1 MALGSL
7 IGFALVFVLC
17 AWTMSAI
24 ASLWVAVGTHRHLG
38 AAAEKRAAALSLLL
52 PPMIASIVVLCL
64 AGFSVF
70 PESLGMTDHCDS
82 HGHHLH
88 LCLVHGGEWA
98 NRTWAVSL
106 VAVLAAIL
114 VMRLVRLGD
123 AIVGSRRRFRIIERS
138 SVRIQGGDIPVFL
151 APSGRS
157 FCFVSGFFSPR
168 IFVASSLWE
177 RLSVEERCAMLSHE
191 RMHVANGDL
200 WRSIVLQVFS
210 LLGAPVFSA
219 WSKQRWDDATERLCD
234 RMAADEA
241 DDAGPIA
248 SALVNWARPHRLGV
262 ALSFLPR
269 PESVEDRVVAV
280 LYQED
285 TGHVAAR
292 ILLIRAAVGIASITL
307 LTLSLADPLHHAFE
321 TLFGLI

>member
-7 IGFALVFVLC
+7 IGFALVFVFC
-17 AWTMSAI
+17 AWTISAI
-24 ASLWVAVGTHRHLG
+24 AGLWGAVWTHRQLG
-38 AAAEKRAAALSLLL
+38 AAAEKRAAALSLML
-52 PPMIASIVVLCL
+52 PPMIAGIIVLCL
-64 AGFSVF
+64 AGFSVL
-70 PESLGMTDHCDS
+70 PESLGMADHCDS

-98 NRTWAVSL
+98 NRTWAMSL
-106 VAVLAAIL
+106 IAVLAAIL
-114 VMRLVRLGD
+114 AMRLVRLGN
-123 AIVGSRRRFRIIERS
+123 AIVGSRRRLRIIERS

-151 APSGRS
+151 APSSRP

-168 IFVASSLWE
+168 IFVASCLWE
-177 RLSVEERCAMLSHE
+177 RLSAEERCAVLSHE

-200 WRSIVLQVFS
+200 WRSVVLQMFS
-210 LLGAPVFSA
+210 LFGAPVFSA

-234 RMAADEA
+234 RMAADEV

-248 SALVNWARPHRLGV
+248 SALVNWARPQRLGV

-269 PESVEDRVVAV
+269 SESVEDRVVAV
-280 LYQED
+280 LSQED
-285 TGHVAAR
+285 TGHIAAR
-292 ILLIRAAVGIASITL
+292 SLLIRAAIVTGSITL